1 MGGVYSWRY
10 PKEEHP
16 RREEIKE
23 EPTGSWLCLVFP
35 GARNVTKLSC
45 LIAFA
50 LIVDIIKEKRLSSKS
65 FFRPGSAFTAV

>member
-16 RREEIKE
+16 RREEIKG
-23 EPTGSWLCLVFP
+23 EPTGSLLCLVFP
-35 GARNVTKLSC
+35 GARNVTMSSC

-50 LIVDIIKEKRLSSKS
+50 LIVDITKEKRLLNKS
-65 FFRPGSAFTAV
+65 FFQAWVLLL